1 MADPLAAEL
10 ADLAD
15 HTDAGR
21 APTRVR
27 VVAGRFRRDRSAG
40 AGALVVLLLFVLAFA
55 GPHLTHWAYSE
66 IDYTALRAAPSA
78 AHWWGTNAIGQDV
91 FAQTVRGLQKSLLI
105 GLAVAV
111 VATTLAAVVGAVAG
125 YLGGWAERGLVLVV
139 DLLLVFPS
147 FLIIAIVSPRLRGGG
162 WVAFVGLLAVFG
174 WMVSAR
180 VVRSL
185 TISLKELPFVRAAR
199 FMGVSAPR
207 IIVRHVLPSTA
218 SFLIIDATL
227 AVGAAVMTE
236 TSLSYFGFGV
246 QPPDVSLGTLIAAGT
261 PSAVTYPWMFFFP
274 AGLLVVFVLAVN
286 LVGDGLRDA
295 VDPRSR
301 PARPPL
307 PRPVTP
313 PAAADGGA
321 VLEIRDLRVSFGDGP
336 PAVDGVDLTVHR
348 GQVLGV
354 VGESGSGKS
363 VTVLAAL
370 GLLPAGAAVSGS
382 AVLGGT
388 QVVGA
393 APRDLRRLRGNVAAV
408 VFQDSLSALT
418 PVYRIGD
425 QLAEAVTAHRDVSR
439 AEARRRA
446 VELLRLVGIPSPEL
460 RARAFPDELSGGMRQ
475 RVMIAMAIANDPDL
489 ILADEPTTALDVT
502 VQAQILRV
510 LRDVRE
516 ATGAALV
523 LVSHDLGVVAGM
535 ADEVAVMRAGR
546 VVERAP
552 VRQLYAH
559 PQEPYTRELLRAQ
572 PRLDAAV
579 TPRRPAAGEPVL
591 RVRGLRRTFGLHHGR
606 VLRRRVG
613 SIHAVDG
620 VDLTVHPGQTH
631 ALVGESGSG
640 KSTTLLEILGLRP
653 PEGGTIELFG
663 RPVTAGLTG
672 AERAALRARMQL
684 VFQDPFASLDPRLP
698 VGDAVAE
705 PLLAQG
711 RPAAQARARVAQ
723 VLRLVGL
730 DPAAA
735 RRFPHEFSGGQ
746 RQRIAIARAISVAPD
761 LLVLDEP
768 VSSLDVTVRA
778 AVLDLLARLQAELGL
793 AYLFVTHDLAVVAR
807 IADVVS
813 VMYLGRTVETG
824 PVADVLGR
832 PLHPYTRALLSAV
845 PVPDPVV
852 ERRRERILLP
862 GDPPAADVRP
872 TGCRFR
878 PRCPL
883 YATLPAPL
891 RAPCEATEPD
901 AGGGT
906 HRAACHHIGLAA

>member
-1 MADPLAAEL
+1 MADALAAEL
-10 ADLAD
+10 VDE
-15 HTDAGR
+15 AGQ
-21 APTRVR
+21 APPTRLR
-27 VVAGRFRRDRSAG
+27 VVAGRFRRDR
-40 AGALVVLLLFVLAFA
+40 GALAGTVIVLLLFVLAFA
-55 GPHLTHWAYSE
+55 GPFLTHWSYDD
-66 IDYTALRAAPSA
+66 IDYTALRAGPSA
-78 AHWWGTNAIGQDV
+78 RHWWGTNGIGQDV
-91 FAQTVRGLQKSLLI
+91 YAQTVRGLQKSLLI
-105 GLAVAV
+105 GLAVALV
-111 VATTLAAVVGAVAG
+111 STVLAAAVGAVAG
-125 YLGGWAERGLVLVV
+125 YVGGWTGRGLVLVV

-147 FLIIAIVSPRLRGGG
+147 FLVIAVVSPRLRGGG
-162 WVAFVGLLAVFG
+162 WVAFVGLLAAFG

-185 TISLKELPFVRAAR
+185 TISLKELEFVRAAR

-207 IIVRHVLPSTA
+207 VIVRHVLPSTA

-261 PSAVTYPWMFFFP
+261 PSAVTYPWMFFYP

-301 PARPPL
+301 PSRPP
-307 PRPVTP
+307 RPAG
-313 PAAADGGA
+313 PATAVGA
-321 VLEIRDLRVSFGDGP
+321 STVDDDVVLAIRDLRVRFGDGP
-336 PAVDGVDLTVHR
+336 PAVDGLDLTVHR
-348 GQVLGV
+348 GQVLGI

-370 GLLPAGAAVSGS
+370 GLLPAAATVSGS
-382 AVLGGT
+382 VVLGGT
-388 QVVGA
+388 QVIGA
-393 APRDLRRLRGNVAAV
+393 APRDLRRLRGNVASV

-425 QLAEAVTAHRDVSR
+425 QLAEAITAHRDVSR
-439 AEARRRA
+439 TEARRRA

-460 RARAFPDELSGGMRQ
+460 RARTFPDELSGGMRQ
-475 RVMIAMAIANDPDL
+475 RVMIAMAIANDPDV

-502 VQAQILRV
+502 VQAQVLRV
-510 LRDVRE
+510 LQDVRE

-535 ADEVAVMRAGR
+535 ADTVAVMRGGR
-546 VVERAP
+546 IVEQAP
-552 VRQLYAH
+552 VRQLYGRPAD
-559 PQEPYTRELLRAQ
+559 PYTRDLLDAQ
-572 PRLDAAV
+572 PRLDAFKP
-579 TPRRPAAGEPVL
+579 PRPIAAPPVL
-591 RVRGLRRTFGLHHGR
+591 RVTGLRRTFGVHKGR
-606 VLRRRVG
+606 VFRRRVG
-613 SIHAVDG
+613 SVHAVDG
-620 VDLTVHPGQTH
+620 VDLTVHAGQTH
-631 ALVGESGSG
+631 AVVGESGSG

-663 RPVTAGLTG
+663 RTVSSGLTAADQ
-672 AERAALRARMQL
+672 AELRSRMQL

-698 VGDAVAE
+698 VGDVVAE

-711 RPAAQARARVAQ
+711 RPAPAARARVAE

-730 DPAAA
+730 DPALA

-746 RQRIAIARAISVAPD
+746 RQRVAIARAISVAPD

-768 VSSLDVTVRA
+768 VSSLDVTVQA
-778 AVLDLLARLQAELGL
+778 AILALLGRLQTDLGL
-793 AYLFVTHDLAVVAR
+793 AYLFVTHDLAVVAQ

-813 VMYLGRTVETG
+813 VMYLGRVVETG
-824 PVADVLGR
+824 PAALVLGD

-845 PVPDPVV
+845 PVPDPVAA
-852 ERRRERILLP
+852 RQRPPTLLP
-862 GDPPAADVRP
+862 GDPPAADERI
-872 TGCRFR
+872 TGCAFR

-883 YATLPAPL
+883 YATLSPPERSL
-891 RAPCEATEPD
+891 CETTPPRLVD
-901 AGGGT
+901 
-906 HRAACHHIGLAA
+906 RAACHHV

>member
-1 MADPLAAEL
+1 VADALAAEL
-10 ADLAD
+10 ADE
-15 HTDAGR
+15 AGQA
-21 APTRVR
+21 APTRLA
-27 VVAGRFRRDRSAG
+27 VVAGRFRRDRTALAG
-40 AGALVVLLLFVLAFA
+40 AATVLLLFVLAFA
-55 GPHLTHWAYSE
+55 GPSLTHWSYSE
-66 IDYTALRAAPSA
+66 IDYSALRAGPTA
-78 AHWWGTNAIGQDV
+78 AHWWGTNGIGQDM

-111 VATTLAAVVGAVAG
+111 VATALAAAVGAVAG
-125 YLGGWAERGLVLVV
+125 YVGGWTERALVLVV
-139 DLLLVFPS
+139 DLLLVFPA
-147 FLIIAIVSPRLRGGG
+147 FLIIAIVSPRLRSGG
-162 WVAFVGLLAVFG
+162 WIAFVGLLAVFG

-185 TISLKELPFVRAAR
+185 TISLKDLPFVRAAR
-199 FMGVSAPR
+199 FMGVSTPR
-207 IIVRHVLPSTA
+207 IILRHVLPSTA

-261 PSAVTYPWMFFFP
+261 SSAVTYPWMFFYP

-301 PARPPL
+301 PLRQQASAPHALDVPG
-307 PRPVTP
+307 T
-313 PAAADGGA
+313 GA
-321 VLEIRDLRVSFGDGP
+321 LLEIRGLRVSFGDGP
-336 PAVDGVDLTVHR
+336 PAVDGIDLTVHR
-348 GQVLGV
+348 GQVLGI

-370 GLLPAGAAVSGS
+370 GLLPGGTDISGS
-382 AVLGGT
+382 VLLGGT
-388 QVVGA
+388 QIVGA
-393 APRDLRRLRGNVAAV
+393 GPRALQSVRGNVAAV

-418 PVYRIGD
+418 PVHRVGD
-425 QLAEAVTAHRDVSR
+425 QIAEAVRAHRDVSR
-439 AEARRRA
+439 ADARRRA
-446 VELLRLVGIPSPEL
+446 VELLRLVGIPSPLL

-475 RVMIAMAIANDPDL
+475 RVMIAMAMANDPDL

-502 VQAQILRV
+502 VQAQILQV

-523 LVSHDLGVVAGM
+523 LVSHDLGVVAGI
-535 ADEVAVMRAGR
+535 ADTVAVMRAGR
-546 VVERAP
+546 IVENAS
-552 VRQLYAH
+552 V
-559 PQEPYTRELLRAQ
+559 QEVYGSPRDPYTRALLDAQ
-572 PRLDAAV
+572 PRLDAAFA
-579 TPRRPAAGEPVL
+579 PRRPPSGPPVL
-591 RVRGLRRTFGLHHGR
+591 RIEGLRRTFGVYRGR
-606 VLRRRVG
+606 VLPRRAG

-620 VDLTVHPGQTH
+620 VDLTVHAGQTH

-640 KSTTLLEILGLRP
+640 KSTTLLEVLGLQP
-653 PEGGTIELFG
+653 PEGGTVELFG
-663 RPVTAGLTG
+663 RTVGPGLTG
-672 AERAALRARMQL
+672 RDRAALRARMQL

-698 VGDAVAE
+698 VGDVIAE
-705 PLLAQG
+705 PMRVQG
-711 RPAAQARARVAQ
+711 FAPARIRDRITQ

-730 DPAAA
+730 DPAVA

-746 RQRIAIARAISVAPD
+746 RQRIAIARAIGVEPE

-768 VSSLDVTVRA
+768 VSSLDVTVQA
-778 AVLDLLARLQAELGL
+778 GVLDLLARLQAELGI

-845 PVPDPVV
+845 PVPDPLA

-862 GDPPAADVRP
+862 GDPPAADVRH

-883 YATLPAPL
+883 YATLDPAL
-891 RAPCEATEPD
+891 RPVCEHTEPPI
-901 AGGGT
+901 APPGGD
-906 HRAACHHIGLAA
+906 HRAACHHTAAG

>member
-1 MADPLAAEL
+1 M
-10 ADLAD
+10 
-15 HTDAGR
+15 
-21 APTRVR
+21 
-27 VVAGRFRRDRSAG
+27 
-40 AGALVVLLLFVLAFA
+40 
-55 GPHLTHWAYSE
+55 
-66 IDYTALRAAPSA
+66 
-78 AHWWGTNAIGQDV
+78 
-91 FAQTVRGLQKSLLI
+91 
-105 GLAVAV
+105 
-111 VATTLAAVVGAVAG
+111 VATALAAVVGAVAG
-125 YLGGWAERGLVLVV
+125 YVGGWTERLLVLVV
-139 DLLLVFPS
+139 DLL
-147 FLIIAIVSPRLRGGG
+147 R
-162 WVAFVGLLAVFG
+162 
-174 WMVSAR
+174 
-180 VVRSL
+180 
-185 TISLKELPFVRAAR
+185 
-199 FMGVSAPR
+199 
-207 IIVRHVLPSTA
+207 
-218 SFLIIDATL
+218 
-227 AVGAAVMTE
+227 
-236 TSLSYFGFGV
+236 
-246 QPPDVSLGTLIAAGT
+246 
-261 PSAVTYPWMFFFP
+261 MFFFP

-301 PARPPL
+301 PARV
-307 PRPVTP
+307 PRRQPVTEP
-313 PAAADGGA
+313 STKDTADAAA
-321 VLEIRDLRVSFGDGP
+321 VLEIRGLRVSFGDGP
-336 PAVDGVDLTVHR
+336 PAVDGIDLTVHR
-348 GQVLGV
+348 GQVLGI

-370 GLLPAGAAVSGS
+370 GLLPANASVTGS
-382 AVLGGT
+382 VVLGGT
-388 QVVGA
+388 QVLGA
-393 APRDLRRLRGNVAAV
+393 APRDLRRLRGNAASV

-418 PVYRIGD
+418 PVYRVGD

-446 VELLRLVGIPSPEL
+446 VDLLRLVGIPSPEL

-502 VQAQILRV
+502 VQAQIPRV
-510 LRDVRE
+510 LHDVRE
-516 ATGAALV
+516 ATGAALI
-523 LVSHDLGVVAGM
+523 LVSHDLGVVAGI
-535 ADEVAVMRAGR
+535 ADTVAVMRAGHI
-546 VVERAP
+546 VEQAP
-552 VRQLYAH
+552 VRQLYER
-559 PQEPYTRELLRAQ
+559 PGEPYTRELLDAQ
-572 PRLDAAV
+572 PRLDAALV
-579 TPRRPAAGEPVL
+579 PRRPATGAPVL
-591 RVRGLRRTFGLHHGR
+591 RVGGLRRTFGIHRGR
-606 VLRRRVG
+606 VFRRRIG
-613 SIHAVDG
+613 SVHAVDG

-663 RPVTAGLTG
+663 RTVGKALTA
-672 AERAALRARMQL
+672 ADRAALRARMQL

-698 VGDAVAE
+698 VGDVIAE

-711 RPAAQARARVAQ
+711 HPPARARARVTQ

-746 RQRIAIARAISVAPD
+746 RQRIAIARAISVEPE

-768 VSSLDVTVRA
+768 VSSLDVTVQA
-778 AVLDLLARLQAELGL
+778 AVLDLLARLQADLGL

-845 PVPDPVV
+845 PVPDPVA
-852 ERRRERILLP
+852 ERQRERILLP
-862 GDPPAADVRP
+862 GDPPAADARH

-883 YATLPAPL
+883 YATLEPPL
-891 RAPCEATEPD
+891 RPICETTEPEPS
-901 AGGGT
+901 GGD
-906 HRAACHHIGLAA
+906 HRAACHHIGSAHDGGGGTGRGVA

>member
-1 MADPLAAEL
+1 MADTLAAEV
-10 ADLAD
+10 ADEARQ
-15 HTDAGR
+15 AP
-21 APTRVR
+21 PTRLR
-27 VVAGRFRRDRSAG
+27 VVAGRLRRDRAARTG
-40 AGALVVLLLFVLAFA
+40 AGIVALLFVLAFA
-55 GPHLTHWAYSE
+55 GPALTHWSYTD

-78 AHWWGTNAIGQDV
+78 AHWWGTNGIGQDV

-111 VATTLAAVVGAVAG
+111 VATALAAVVGAVAG
-125 YLGGWAERGLVLVV
+125 YAGGWTERGLVLVV

-147 FLIIAIVSPRLRGGG
+147 FLVIAVVSPRLRAGG

-174 WMVSAR
+174 WMISAR

-199 FMGVSAPR
+199 LMGVSAPR

-236 TSLSYFGFGV
+236 TALSYFGFGV

-261 PSAVTYPWMFFFP
+261 ASAVTFPWMFFFP

-295 VDPRSR
+295 VDPRSG
-301 PARPPL
+301 PARARRPEPVPAGAPP
-307 PRPVTP
+307 
-313 PAAADGGA
+313 DGA
-321 VLEIRDLRVSFGDGP
+321 VLTVRGLRVRFGDGP
-336 PAVDGVDLTVHR
+336 PAVDGIDLTVHR
-348 GQVLGV
+348 GQVLGI

-370 GLLPAGAAVSGS
+370 GLLPAGAAVTGS
-382 AVLGGT
+382 VVLGGT
-388 QVVGA
+388 EVLGA
-393 APRDLRRLRGNVAAV
+393 DPPTLRRLRGNVAAI

-418 PVYRIGD
+418 PVYRVGD
-425 QLAEAVTAHRDVSR
+425 QLAEAVLAHRGVSR

-446 VELLRLVGIPSPEL
+446 VELLRLVGIPSPQL

-502 VQAQILRV
+502 VQAQILQV
-510 LRDVRE
+510 LHDVRA

-523 LVSHDLGVVAGM
+523 FVSHDLGVMAGI
-535 ADEVAVMRAGR
+535 ADRVAVMRGGR
-546 VVERAP
+546 IVEEAE
-552 VRQLYAH
+552 VRQLYRE
-559 PQEPYTRELLRAQ
+559 PREPYTRELLAAQ
-572 PRLDAAV
+572 PRLDAPR
-579 TPRRPAAGEPVL
+579 TPRATPPGPPVL
-591 RVRGLRRTFGLHHGR
+591 RVTGLRRTFPVYRGR
-606 VLRRRVG
+606 VLRRRTG
-613 SIHAVDG
+613 AIHAVDG
-620 VDLTVHPGQTH
+620 VDLTVHAGRTH

-640 KSTTLLEILGLRP
+640 KSTTLLEILGLQP
-653 PEGGTIELFG
+653 PEGGSIELFG
-663 RPVTAGLTG
+663 REVAGRLSG
-672 AERAALRARMQL
+672 ADRARLRRRMQL

-698 VGDAVAE
+698 VGDVIAE
-705 PLLAQG
+705 PMLAQG
-711 RPAAQARARVAQ
+711 YPPARARARVDE

-730 DPAAA
+730 DPALA

-746 RQRIAIARAISVAPD
+746 RQRIAIARAIGVEPD

-768 VSSLDVTVRA
+768 VSSLDVTVQA
-778 AVLDLLARLQAELGL
+778 AVLDLLAGLQERLGL
-793 AYLFVTHDLAVVAR
+793 AYLVVTHDLAVVAR

-813 VMYLGRTVETG
+813 VVYLGRTVETG
-824 PVADVLGR
+824 PAADVLAR
-832 PLHPYTRALLSAV
+832 PWHPYTRALLSCV
-845 PVPDPVV
+845 PVPDPDA

-862 GDPPAADVRP
+862 GDPPAADERP
-872 TGCRFR
+872 VGCRFR
-878 PRCPL
+878 GRCPL
-883 YATLPAPL
+883 YATLEPA
-891 RAPCEATEPD
+891 RRTICATEEPAM
-901 AGGGT
+901 AGGE
-906 HRAACHHIGLAA
+906 HRAACHHTDLG